1 VNRTRRPHLV
11 FMMVAC
17 SWLVGAARAEDGV
30 LVVHVKD
37 IQKHPIAG
45 LEIGV
50 EGDGGS
56 SITGDDGKAR
66 IRLAKQTREGTSVSL
81 QILKSPPGKDFV
93 MVSPWEY
100 RVVFP
105 SFENES
111 ENFVE
116 VVVVAR
122 GDRAALESRDFVRAA
137 TAQLNNASAPRT
149 PEEQAPARDPKA
161 SLAEIANST
170 VCLLIG

>member
-1 VNRTRRPHLV
+1 MRRPRPLFFVLLIAFSPFLV
-11 FMMVAC
+11 TSV
-17 SWLVGAARAEDGV
+17 ARAEDGM

-37 IQKHPIAG
+37 VQKRPIAG
-45 LEIGV
+45 LQIGI

-66 IRLAKQTREGTSVSL
+66 IRLANQTKVKSWVFL
-81 QILKSPPGKDFV
+81 QILSSPPGKDFV
-93 MVSPWEY
+93 MASPWDY
-100 RVVFP
+100 RAIVP

-122 GDRAALESRDFVRAA
+122 GDRAALESVVVLLAGA
-137 TAQLNNASAPRT
+137 AQLKKPSPAS
-149 PEEQAPARDPKA
+149 
-161 SLAEIANST
+161 S
-170 VCLLIG
+170 

>member
-1 VNRTRRPHLV
+1 MRRPRPLFFVLLIAFSPFLV
-11 FMMVAC
+11 TSV
-17 SWLVGAARAEDGV
+17 ARAEDGM

-37 IQKHPIAG
+37 VQKRPIAG
-45 LEIGV
+45 LQIGV

-66 IRLAKQTREGTSVSL
+66 IRLANQTKEKSWVSL
-81 QILKSPPGKDFV
+81 QILSSPPGKDFV
-93 MVSPWEY
+93 MVSPWDY
-100 RVVFP
+100 RATVP

-122 GDRAALESRDFVRAA
+122 GDRVALESGIVLAAA
-137 TAQLNNASAPRT
+137 TAQLNKANA
-149 PEEQAPARDPKA
+149 PKTA
-161 SLAEIANST
+161 
-170 VCLLIG
+170 